1 MSLTRTKALGFR
13 NLQVRSGTRDPHITE
28 EGLLVSVPQPI
39 EAKTPLSSGP
49 HPPKSPSG
57 IMLVTLLIALSCLG
71 LHTLWQAQ
79 SVPILSLG
87 LAPDTFDDTYVG
99 CSEEMEE
106 KAALLLKEEMARH
119 ALLRESWETAQEAWE
134 HRHRGLTLPSGFK
147 AHHGIAIMVYTNSSN
162 TLYRE
167 LNWAVRTGGS
177 SWEVYMEYFPFKALH
192 FYLTRALQL
201 LRGSG
206 SCSMGPGEEVFRGV
220 GTLRFEPK
228 RLGDSVRLGQFASSS
243 LDESVARRFGNAT
256 FFFLRTCFGAPIHAL
271 SVFPEEREV
280 LIPPHEVFL
289 VTSFSQ
295 DGTQNLV
302 TLSSSNQ
309 ICSHFNCA
317 YLGEKKR
324 LSCESVPT
332 GGQPDSSS
340 KGAFSLLSWKTLLL
354 ASWGFQLLV
363 AGP

>member
-13 NLQVRSGTRDPHITE
+13 NL
-28 EGLLVSVPQPI
+28 
-39 EAKTPLSSGP
+39 
-49 HPPKSPSG
+49 
-57 IMLVTLLIALSCLG
+57 
-71 LHTLWQAQ
+71 QAQ

-106 KAALLLKEEMARH
+106 KAALLLKEEMACH

-243 LDESVARRFGNAT
+243 LDESVARRF
-256 FFFLRTCFGAPIHAL
+256 
-271 SVFPEEREV
+271 
-280 LIPPHEVFL
+280 
-289 VTSFSQ
+289 
-295 DGTQNLV
+295 
-302 TLSSSNQ
+302 
-309 ICSHFNCA
+309 
-317 YLGEKKR
+317 EKKR